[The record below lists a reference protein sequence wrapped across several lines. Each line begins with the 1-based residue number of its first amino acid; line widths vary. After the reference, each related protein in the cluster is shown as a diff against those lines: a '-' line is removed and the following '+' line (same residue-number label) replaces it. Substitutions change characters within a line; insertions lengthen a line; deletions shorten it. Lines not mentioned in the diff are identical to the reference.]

1 MINLLCITGSKSEAH
16 QFVLIARELIKADI
30 KMHLATSRPMVYDY
44 VKIEMGWSDISFF
57 EIKKIKKIQSI
68 DNKLLEKYTKPTI
81 AEIISS
87 EQIITHWKQQYK
99 FNLLL
104 NFIKKF
110 ETLIAEKNIDILM
123 KYPTCSLIGRTA
135 FSVMSANNKKTLI
148 INTGPIITETF
159 TLNDIDEGWLW
170 SEFFESYNNNL
181 EISSDIRSK
190 VSIIVD
196 SVIKDKRKSI
206 VIKKLNIKS
215 TLYHIILY
223 LYQKIRFINDPIQFN
238 EMKKEINLAIGKLQ
252 IAPNYSQLNKAK
264 KYVFFPFH
272 IPWDAQIATRN
283 PMFHSQENIAELIS
297 RSLPPNYTLYV
308 KEHPYYCGGVNKK
321 MLSKIK
327 KLENV
332 EILDPSI
339 SSLDVIESAKAIIT
353 INSTAGWES
362 IIMKKPLIVLGNP
375 YYAYF
380 KQTYKVENINLLP
393 NILNTA
399 LHVGNKNYETNLDD
413 WYKFIYSSVS
423 SSNTGSMSLYKNYM
437 GLGKKIDENRIM
449 KLSSEIE
456 KKIRKTLN

>member
-16 QFVLIARELIKADI
+16 QFVLIARELIKVNI

-44 VKIEMGWSDISFF
+44 VKSEMDWSDISFF

-68 DNKLLEKYTKPTI
+68 DNKLLEKYTKPNI

-87 EQIITHWKQQYK
+87 EQVISHWKEKYK

-104 NFIKKF
+104 NFIEKF
-110 ETLIAEKNIDILM
+110 ETLITEKNIDILM

-148 INTGPIITETF
+148 INTGPIVTETF

-170 SEFFESYNNNL
+170 SEFFKMYNENL
-181 EISSDIRSK
+181 SISSDIK
-190 VSIIVD
+190 NQVSIIVD

-223 LYQKIRFINDPIQFN
+223 AYQKIRFINDPIQFN
-238 EMKKEINLAIGKLQ
+238 EMKKEINFAIGKLQ
-252 IAPNYSQLNKAK
+252 IAPNYSKLNKEK

-283 PMFHSQENIAELIS
+283 PMFYSQEAIAEMIS

-327 KLENV
+327 KLKNV

-339 SSLDVIESAKAIIT
+339 SSLDIIENAKAIIT

-380 KQTYKVENINLLP
+380 KQSYKVENINLLP

-399 LHVGNKNYETNLDD
+399 LHVGNKNYEVNLDD

-423 SSNTGSMSLYKNYM
+423 SSHSGSMSLYKNYM